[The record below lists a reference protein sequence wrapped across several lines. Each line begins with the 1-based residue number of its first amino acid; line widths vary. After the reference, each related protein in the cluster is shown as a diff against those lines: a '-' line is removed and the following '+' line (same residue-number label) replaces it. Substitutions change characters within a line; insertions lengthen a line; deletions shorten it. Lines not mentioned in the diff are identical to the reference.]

1 MLRPLISALVEFF
14 TQASNNASDN
24 LGNDSVVPVLD
35 SGKIRREMFKLSYER
50 DLFGLN
56 SKADSFEAYDFLLT
70 SIHSWI

>member
-1 MLRPLISALVEFF
+1 M
-14 TQASNNASDN
+14 
-24 LGNDSVVPVLD
+24 PVLD